1 MSDIFIEIQ
10 KNDHS
15 TNLRK
20 ENSSALYSF
29 QCGTNVYV
37 VDPVTWKR
45 TLYIDL
51 VTKANALHCIVLNVR
66 ELLYYCLFCLRIM

>member
-10 KNDHS
+10 RNNHS

-20 ENSSALYSF
+20 ENSSAFYSF

-37 VDPVTWKR
+37 VDPVAWKR

-51 VTKANALHCIVLNVR
+51 VTKTNALHCIVLNVR
-66 ELLYYCLFCLRIM
+66 ELLYYCLLCLRIT